1 MRIGPLG
8 LALGAA
14 LAAPGCATPY
24 AKLDGVLVD
33 TRPALPSEGGRV
45 TVVRENQ
52 RRNGTLKESVVKGET
67 MLTARDGAAILTI
80 RPGYE
85 VIVEPGT
92 ELSIENPSI
101 FLKIGRLFLKKL
113 RQAKEVLE
121 LKTEFVTAGV
131 EGTEFVFEVLPDGTV
146 HIAVLDGA
154 VVVRPRQAGW
164 APVTYLSGDEG
175 FIRRG
180 LPPGRVQRLDPATS
194 RAIRERALA
203 VERAV
208 SYNAG
213 QPWSRFTPLWQKPVF
228 FVPALAVGAGAVVFV
243 VSRGGNSRT
252 GGVLIQVPF

>member
-1 MRIGPLG
+1 VIRLLPAAIAGTAV
-8 LALGAA
+8 LA
-14 LAAPGCATPY
+14 CATPY

-33 TRPALPSEGGRV
+33 TRPALPTEGGRV
-45 TVVRENQ
+45 TVVRDNA
-52 RRNGTLKESVVKGET
+52 RRNGQVKESVVKGET

-92 ELSIENPSI
+92 ELNIENPSI
-101 FLKIGRLFLKKL
+101 FLKIGKLFLKKL
-113 RQAKEVLE
+113 RQAKEALR
-121 LKTEFVTAGV
+121 LNTEFVSAGV
-131 EGTEFVFEVLPDGTV
+131 EGTEFIFEVLPDGTV
-146 HIAVLDGA
+146 HIAVVEGA

-164 APVTYLSGDEG
+164 APITYLSGDEG

-180 LPPGRVQRLDPATS
+180 LPPGRVQRLDPNTS
-194 RAIRERALA
+194 RAIRARALA

-208 SYNAG
+208 NYNAG

-228 FVPALAVGAGAVVFV
+228 FVPALAVGVGATVFA

-252 GGVLIQVPF
+252 GAVIIQVPF